1 MEYSP
6 NARNKEKNTFAK
18 DFILPLVET
27 VEMQDFPFRGFGQ
40 SAKTYCLL
48 GTYYFLQ
55 GNLVD
60 HVEHKRLKTPD
71 WESSRHTDDS
81 YLADRQSIHS
91 RMGN

>member
-1 MEYSP
+1 MWKVFLYRCFILFLYFNANIVLLMPRSHLQIENRGGSMEYSP

-48 GTYYFLQ
+48 GTYYFL
-55 GNLVD
+55 
-60 HVEHKRLKTPD
+60 
-71 WESSRHTDDS
+71 
-81 YLADRQSIHS
+81 
-91 RMGN
+91 